1 MTYKNQVCIK
11 INCNMCDKVYVNK
24 TRINLDT
31 RLQKHK
37 RRTKNVG
44 VEKLALA
51 KHVFW
56 NWT

>member
-1 MTYKNQVCIK
+1 
-11 INCNMCDKVYVNK
+11 MCDKVYVNK